1 MSKDGY
7 KKTELGY
14 LPFDWDVKRIEAIC
28 EILDSKRVPLNKEQ
42 RDNMKGNIPY
52 YGANGVVDYINEYLF
67 DEDLILMAEDGGYFD
82 EYRTRH
88 IAYKV
93 KGKSWVNNHA
103 HVLKVLDSKTY
114 EFIYYTLVHKNILPF
129 INGGT
134 RAKLNQAD
142 LKKIQIQY
150 PPLKEQQKIAEILS
164 SVDAAIEKTEQVI
177 AKTEEVKKG
186 LMQQLLTKGISHTEF
201 KQTEVGKIPIDW
213 KIEILGEISSITRL
227 AGAEYTD
234 YWNPIE
240 DGNIIALRGYNIGRN
255 KLILDNV
262 EKISE
267 DLSNKLYRSKLF
279 IDDIVFP
286 CVGTIGKAAVIYED
300 NKFHINQN
308 IAKITPNSNIKSE
321 YLAHYLM
328 SDNIR
333 SEILKYNTSTSQPN
347 VLVGNLRKF
356 KIIVPSVNEQQ
367 IISGILNNY
376 DKKLDI
382 EFNRLEILKD
392 IKKGL
397 MQQLLTG
404 EVRVGSLC

>member
-1 MSKDGY
+1 MSNWEQVKIKDVANTMSGGTPNRSTLEFY
-7 KKTELGY
+7 EHGDIPWLKTGELKNKFIHHTEEMITELAVQKSSAKLVPENSVIVAMYGATVGNLSINKIPLTTNQACCSILPKEEKLNEEFLYYY
-14 LPFDWDVKRIEAIC
+14 LLKDKEKLIKMAAGGAQPNISQQLIKDY
-28 EILDSKRVPLNKEQ
+28 EIL
-42 RDNMKGNIPY
+42 
-52 YGANGVVDYINEYLF
+52 
-67 DEDLILMAEDGGYFD
+67 
-82 EYRTRH
+82 
-88 IAYKV
+88 
-93 KGKSWVNNHA
+93 
-103 HVLKVLDSKTY
+103 
-114 EFIYYTLVHKNILPF
+114 LPS
-129 INGGT
+129 
-134 RAKLNQAD
+134 
-142 LKKIQIQY
+142 
-150 PPLKEQQKIAEILS
+150 LKEQQKIAEILS

-186 LMQQLLTKGISHTEF
+186 LMQQLLTKGIGHTEF
-201 KQTEVGKIPIDW
+201 KQTEIGEIPVDW
-213 KIEILGEISSITRL
+213 KVQILGDISTITRL

-308 IAKITPNSNIKSE
+308 IAKITPNPNIKSE
-321 YLAHYLM
+321 YLVHYLM

-356 KIIVPSVNEQQ
+356 KIIVPSVDEQQ
-367 IISGILNNY
+367 MIASILNNY
-376 DKKLDI
+376 DKKIDI
-382 EFNRLEILKD
+382 EFKKLEVLKD
-392 IKKGL
+392 LKRGL

-404 EVRVGSLC
+404 QVRVKID